1 MHPPPA
7 STIAWLIL
15 LSVGALAS
23 ALLALNLRQEQ
34 PETEKPELSLAYY
47 LNEAELVG
55 TGPSGTILY
64 RVWTERAAQTRGADS
79 VELAKVRMSYE
90 PPDGLPWE
98 LQANAGRIPADASI
112 IELTGDVVATTGTET
127 ENMTTLRTERLDID
141 PETRQ
146 AESDEPVSIE
156 NNGRVLHATGLRA
169 DFESNQLKLLADVNG
184 RFAP

>member
-1 MHPPPA
+1 MVCH
-7 STIAWLIL
+7 
-15 LSVGALAS
+15 G
-23 ALLALNLRQEQ
+23 N
-34 PETEKPELSLAYY
+34 
-47 LNEAELVG
+47 
-55 TGPSGTILY
+55 
-64 RVWTERAAQTRGADS
+64 
-79 VELAKVRMSYE
+79 
-90 PPDGLPWE
+90 

-127 ENMTTLRTERLDID
+127 ENMTTLRTQRLDID

-169 DFESNQLKLLADVNG
+169 NFESNQLKLLADVNG